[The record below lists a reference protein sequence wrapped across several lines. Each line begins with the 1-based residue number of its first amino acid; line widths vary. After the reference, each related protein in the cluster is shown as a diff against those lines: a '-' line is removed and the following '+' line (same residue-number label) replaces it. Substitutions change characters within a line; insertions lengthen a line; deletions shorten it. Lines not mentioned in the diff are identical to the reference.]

1 MNPKL
6 RALLAVGAELSRGIG
21 LRGKIRQAREDNDRL
36 VMADAIVTVLGLIT
50 GVALAVREVRK
61 AERE

>member
-21 LRGKIRQAREDNDRL
+21 LRGKIRKAREDNDRL